1 VAATAEL
8 PPLILNTTRKE
19 YVQAR
24 LENGHQGTSTIPW
37 VRSFIRDPSGPFM
50 DTIAVRPE
58 SASTLFRGERET
70 NLARGGLQ
78 KPIRATSIE
87 ALLNL
92 PFRGIGAEEE
102 MIRHVPSQQ
111 G

>member
-1 VAATAEL
+1 MRALWNRAAIGWAG
-8 PPLILNTTRKE
+8 R
-19 YVQAR
+19 
-24 LENGHQGTSTIPW
+24 
-37 VRSFIRDPSGPFM
+37 FIRDPSGPFM
-50 DTIAVRPE
+50 DIIAVRPV

-70 NLARGGLQ
+70 NLARGRPPE
-78 KPIRATSIE
+78 PIRATRIE

-92 PFRGIGAEEE
+92 PFIGIGAEQE